1 VGDKVTFG
9 EIVIRVEAM
18 SDPGVSEVSLKLP
31 PTQNAEDPFIEWE
44 VVDHD

>member
-1 VGDKVTFG
+1 
-9 EIVIRVEAM
+9 M

-31 PTQNAEDPFIEWE
+31 PTQNAEEPFIEWE